1 MGIYGAINAAV
12 SGLNAQSHAMEN
24 ISGNVSNSQTVGYK
38 RLDTTFYDL
47 VSGTGSSQAFQVSG
61 TAYSVSRATN
71 AVSGDISGGRSDTSM
86 AINGDGYFVVS
97 KATNYTDGSLSFD
110 DESFY
115 TRAGDFEVSKDGHL
129 VNSAGYYLRGLPLDE
144 ETGNPVG
151 DEPSVIQIDTQPM
164 PGRVTTTVDY
174 RARLPLIP
182 KTDNYDGSDI
192 DTALLDAS
200 VSGDVD
206 ETERAAFLSSSI
218 SGGSVT
224 IYTDNGTAVPLEIRF
239 AKTANRT
246 TVGPVT
252 HPDEWQMYIGNNLS
266 DPAAV
271 DTHYHHVGGLA
282 FNDDGEVMGIMW
294 GTVGLNIGFGGF
306 QVYGME
312 IGDDDT
318 EIEPFE
324 LLFGEDL
331 FPTANP
337 EGVASSIAFD
347 QDGYAAGEFSGIE
360 IDKAG
365 RVVASYSN
373 GQTRSVYEIPLAT
386 FEADQNLKR
395 MDGVAFAATH
405 GSGVADLS
413 GGGSVLSNAVELSN
427 ADIADEFSKLI
438 ITQQAYSANSRIVTS
453 ADEMLDSALNMV
465 R

>member
-12 SGLNAQSHAMEN
+12 SGLSAQSHAMEN
-24 ISGNVSNSQTVGYK
+24 ISGNVSNSQTIGYK

-47 VSGTGSSQAFQVSG
+47 VSGGGSKQSYQVSG
-61 TAYSVSRATN
+61 TSFAASLATNSVS
-71 AVSGDISGGRSDTSM
+71 GGISEGQSDTSM
-86 AINGDGYFVVS
+86 AIDGDGYFVVS
-97 KATNYTDGSLSFD
+97 KASNYTDGSLSFD
-110 DESFY
+110 DDSFY

-129 VNSAGYYLRGLPLDE
+129 VNGAGYYLRGLPLDE

-151 DEPSVIQIDTQPM
+151 NEPSVIQIDTQPM

-192 DTALLDAS
+192 DTALLDAG
-200 VSGDVD
+200 VTGDVD
-206 ETERAAFLSSSI
+206 ETERSAFLASSI

-224 IYTDNGTAVPLEIRF
+224 IYTENGTAVPLSIRF

-252 HPDEWQMYIGNNLS
+252 TTDEWQMYIGNNLS
-266 DPAAV
+266 DPASV
-271 DTHYHHVGGLA
+271 GTHYHHVGGVS
-282 FNDDGEVMGIMW
+282 FFGDGSVQSITW
-294 GTVGLNIGFGGF
+294 GTVGQHVGFDGF
-306 QVYGME
+306 LIYPMA
-312 IGDDDT
+312 IGDNS
-318 EIEPFE
+318 ELMPPFE
-324 LLFGEDL
+324 FLFGDDL
-331 FPTANP
+331 FPTAIP
-337 EGVASSIAFD
+337 DGGMSSIAFE
-347 QDGYAAGEFSGIE
+347 QDGYASGEFSGIE

-365 RVVASYSN
+365 RVIAGYSN
-373 GQTRSVYEIPLAT
+373 GRTRSVYEIPLAT

-395 MDGVAFAATH
+395 MDGAAFAATH
-405 GSGVADLS
+405 GSGEADLS
-413 GGGSVLSNAVELSN
+413 GGGRVLSNAVELSN